1 MNKSEQNKEKD
12 HVFPCYTKIKF
23 MCITIPGFSI
33 RVFVFDFHCKEA
45 KLNTT
50 FSINPYTAWKHSVFL
65 F

>member
-1 MNKSEQNKEKD
+1 MFS
-12 HVFPCYTKIKF
+12 HVTQRKIKF

-33 RVFVFDFHCKEA
+33 RVFVFDFHCKAA